1 VQSPYADMRLAG
13 HFALLVQADFSAHGK
28 GRWSVM

>member
-1 VQSPYADMRLAG
+1 MRLAC